1 MGSLSKRARV
11 MPVSFNSGCD
21 RRRNSLLASSF
32 EGIDIRASSADNMDR
47 RSLTYKWT
55 QEDRLTRS
63 RWMRGLAIF
72 YGCISLLLFVV
83 MAGIKPSHVAR
94 NGPTYRSVESAVSSR
109 EQVMATPAVQ
119 ESAMKA
125 VRGR

>member
-1 MGSLSKRARV
+1 MVMGSLSKRARV

-32 EGIDIRASSADNMDR
+32 EGIYFRASSGDNMDR

-63 RWMRGLAIF
+63 NGCADWPSSTDASRFFFLWLWQASKRPMLRGTGRHIAPV
-72 YGCISLLLFVV
+72 SLLV
-83 MAGIKPSHVAR
+83 
-94 NGPTYRSVESAVSSR
+94 
-109 EQVMATPAVQ
+109 
-119 ESAMKA
+119 
-125 VRGR
+125 

>member
-1 MGSLSKRARV
+1 
-11 MPVSFNSGCD
+11 
-21 RRRNSLLASSF
+21 
-32 EGIDIRASSADNMDR
+32 
-47 RSLTYKWT
+47 
-55 QEDRLTRS
+55 
-63 RWMRGLAIF
+63 MRGLAIF

-125 VRGR
+125 VRGRWLESGRTPVDRHEEANITECSFQPRAVSKEEPHDLGYLRRFPAAADAVDADDRAWL